1 MSISNIDKLVINNNP
16 IKTSFKLSKS
26 PVALANSIRRAF
38 SSMVPTITFDD
49 TYYEDKS
56 KMSIIIDKNSSA
68 LHNEFVS
75 HRLSLLPINMN
86 NDNLKIHSKFDLV
99 DGVRKFY
106 FENES
111 KKPIFSL
118 KIKNDVSMKNFRDKD
133 GMLEVTTEHIKI
145 DNMENTD
152 IHKYFPLDP
161 YTKYPIII
169 NKLKS
174 NVSNEDDGEELDIT
188 CIPKIGQGKQHA
200 RHDPTGTVTYSFEI
214 DSDKEVDRKFRQKL
228 EYINQERKLK
238 GLSEY
243 TSEEVDELRR
253 SFNLLDRERVY
264 VQVDDNPIVNFSI
277 ETIGFKTPD
286 QIIIDGITMLV
297 LTIKDIISSIEIVVA
312 ESDIIRVKTNP
323 KVIIAEASG
332 KNTGYIVKA
341 VGENHTIGNLVNYYL
356 RKQVIDSKDPVCSYA
371 GYRMDHPLIEE
382 VEWLYT
388 LDDDSVETVD
398 KLLQRYFNKEYFSNV
413 TMEEKELYKCLEN
426 QTHFNKREYIY
437 TCIIIDALRE
447 SLESA
452 NSLRKELIKKIG
464 LKDPSFVL
472 DDSKDYL

>member
-1 MSISNIDKLVINNNP
+1 MSISNVDKLVVNNIH
-16 IKTSFKLSKS
+16 IKTSFKLSKT
-26 PVALANSIRRAF
+26 PVPLANSIRRAF
-38 SSMVPTITFDD
+38 SSMVPTVTFDD

-56 KMSIIIDKNSSA
+56 KMSIIIDKNTSA

-86 NDNLKIHSKFDLV
+86 NPSLKIHSKFDLV
-99 DGVRKFY
+99 EGVRKFY

-118 KIKNDVSMKNFRDKD
+118 KVKNDLSMKNSRDKD
-133 GMLEVTTEHIKI
+133 GMLEITTEHFKI
-145 DNMENTD
+145 DNMENID
-152 IHKYFPLDP
+152 IHSFFPLDP

-214 DSDKEVDRKFRQKL
+214 DNDKEVDRRFRQKL
-228 EYINQERKLK
+228 EYINAERKLK

-243 TSEEVDELRR
+243 SNEEVDELRR

-264 VQVDDNPIVNFSI
+264 IQIDDNPIVNFSV

-286 QIIIDGITMLV
+286 QIIIDGITMLT
-297 LTIKDIISSIEIVVA
+297 LTIKDILKSIKITIDDADIV
-312 ESDIIRVKTNP
+312 RVKTNP
-323 KVIIAEASG
+323 KVIILEAPG
-332 KNTGYIVKA
+332 KNTGYVVKA

-356 RKQVIDSKDPVCSYA
+356 RKQVIDSKEPICSYA

-388 LDDDSVETVD
+388 LDNDVEDTIN
-398 KLLQRYFNKEYFSNV
+398 KLLPSFFNKNYFSEL
-413 TMEEKELYKCLEN
+413 TMDEQALHKCLTS
-426 QTHFNKREYIY
+426 QTYLAKREYIY
-437 TCIIIDALRE
+437 TCIIIDAFRAA
-447 SLESA
+447 LE
-452 NSLRKELIKKIG
+452 NVVEIKKELINKIG
-464 LKDPSFVL
+464 LGEPSFVL
-472 DDSKDYL
+472 DDPAGYL